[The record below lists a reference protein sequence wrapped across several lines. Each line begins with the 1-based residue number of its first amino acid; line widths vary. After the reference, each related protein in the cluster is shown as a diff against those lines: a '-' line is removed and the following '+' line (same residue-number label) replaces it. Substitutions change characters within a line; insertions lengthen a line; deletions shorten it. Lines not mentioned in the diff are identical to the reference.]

1 MKVYTG
7 FDKYLKKLNG
17 GDYSI
22 MGSPVG
28 YYYCD
33 RIEFYF
39 PYGKE
44 YKESTR
50 ITSIPTPKFKAK
62 YAN

>member
-1 MKVYTG
+1 MAL
-7 FDKYLKKLNG
+7 DKYLKKLNG

-22 MGSPVG
+22 MSSPIE
-28 YYYCD
+28 YYYDD

-39 PYGKE
+39 AYGKE
-44 YKESTR
+44 YKESTK
-50 ITSIPTPKFKAK
+50 ISSIPTPKYKAK